1 MEDYCVMKMK
11 LRIKLLTER
20 DELGNLRLIN
30 KLKRRIKKIEEAANS
45 NGNS

>member
-1 MEDYCVMKMK
+1 MEDYRVMKMK

-30 KLKRRIKKIEEAANS
+30 KLKRRIKKIEEAKQN
-45 NGNS
+45 

>member
-1 MEDYCVMKMK
+1 MEDYRVMKMK

-30 KLKRRIKKIEEAANS
+30 KLKRRIKKIEEENVKA
-45 NGNS
+45 